1 MPTGPSRC
9 GLLRKLCRV
18 ESSDHLGHC
27 MLATR
32 LNSLPCCM
40 HSMPAAVDIVPFVTL
55 QALAAALAP
64 KAKALRDGKVE
75 TVDATN
81 LVPGDVI
88 IMKFGDIVPADVKIL
103 SEGDDVDTAD
113 ETPMQVRR

>member
-1 MPTGPSRC
+1 M
-9 GLLRKLCRV
+9 
-18 ESSDHLGHC
+18 HLI
-27 MLATR
+27 
-32 LNSLPCCM
+32 
-40 HSMPAAVDIVPFVTL
+40 PAAIDVVPFVTL

-75 TVDATN
+75 TIDAIN

-113 ETPMQVRR
+113 ETPMQVRCWATPGACCMV